1 MGRKR
6 GLLLIVLV
14 CLALASPC
22 LAQQRETKVVVGV
35 KALLEQHN
43 QALNAQ
49 DLKGVMD
56 LYAPNPNIVLMGT
69 GPGESYVGE
78 EAIGGAYNQMG
89 PGESYVGEEAIG
101 GAYNQIFSRFDAK
114 TLTFNV
120 DLAAVGSSGNVA
132 WFASTT
138 KIDGIVNNEKRERVF
153 NMSGTLIHM
162 KGKWRIVSLHFSR
175 LGAEQAK

>member
-69 GPGESYVGE
+69 
-78 EAIGGAYNQMG
+78 G